1 MTGPD
6 TAHDDHH
13 SVHPGAASVVV
24 LVIAAIFGLL
34 FKTLESGWTSAA
46 LIATGLLAVW
56 GLVYIWAI
64 DTE

>member
-13 SVHPGAASVVV
+13 SVHPVAASVVV

-34 FKTLESGWTSAA
+34 FKAIEGGWTTPGYV
-46 LIATGLLAVW
+46 ATGLLAVW

-64 DTE
+64 DKD